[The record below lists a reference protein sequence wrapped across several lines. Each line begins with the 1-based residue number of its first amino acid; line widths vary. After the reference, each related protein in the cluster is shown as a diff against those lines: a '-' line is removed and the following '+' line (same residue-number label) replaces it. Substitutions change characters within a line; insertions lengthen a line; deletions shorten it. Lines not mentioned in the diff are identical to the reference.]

1 MDTSLLTVS
10 NLNLEFKTSRGT
22 LKALNGISFDV
33 KRGEVFGLV
42 GETGC
47 GKTITGLSI
56 LKLLP
61 RSATITNG
69 EIRFDEINLLEQS
82 NAEMQ
87 DIRGG
92 KIAMIFQDPS
102 SSLNPVFSI
111 GSQMMRVIRQ
121 HTNLNATQAYTRAS
135 EMLEAVGLPDVKRI
149 LNSYPHQ
156 LSGGQQQRVM
166 IAMALSC
173 RPQLLIADEPTTAL
187 DVTIQAQILNL
198 LKNLQKQFDISV
210 ILITHNLG
218 VVAQT
223 CDRLAVLY
231 AGRVAEIGTTQDIF
245 NNPQHPYTRGLMN
258 AIPKPASRGKKMAAI
273 PGSVP
278 SNPGAIKGCA
288 FAERC
293 EFVFDKCKVES
304 PALFNINEAHRASC
318 FLVNERPQ
326 TEDRGPSSAVSGQ
339 ISL

>member
-1 MDTSLLTVS
+1 MNNNSLLTVTD
-10 NLNLEFKTSRGT
+10 LNLEFKTSRGT

-47 GKTITGLSI
+47 GKTITGLSV
-56 LKLLP
+56 LRLLP
-61 RSATITNG
+61 RSARITSGNIVFNG
-69 EIRFDEINLLEQS
+69 ISLLEQS
-82 NAEMQ
+82 NSEMQ
-87 DIRGG
+87 EIRGG

-111 GSQMMRVIRQ
+111 GSQMIRVIRQ
-121 HTNLNATQAYTRAS
+121 HTELNKNQANTRAS
-135 EMLEAVGLPDVKRI
+135 EMLDAVGLPDIKRI

-198 LKNLQKQFDISV
+198 LRDLQKQFDISV

-231 AGRVAEIGTTQDIF
+231 AGRVAEIGTTQDVF

-258 AIPKPASRGKKMAAI
+258 AIPKPGSRGKKMAAI

-293 EFVFDKCKVES
+293 DFAFERCHIET
-304 PALFNINEAHRASC
+304 PALFDVDNGQKASC
-318 FLVNERPQ
+318 FLI
-326 TEDRGPSSAVSGQ
+326 DGSHG
-339 ISL
+339 